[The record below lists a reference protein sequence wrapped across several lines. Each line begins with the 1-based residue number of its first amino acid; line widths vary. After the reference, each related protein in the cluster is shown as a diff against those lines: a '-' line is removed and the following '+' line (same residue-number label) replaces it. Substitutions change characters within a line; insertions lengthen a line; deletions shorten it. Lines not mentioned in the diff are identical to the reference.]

1 MGWATLEAAANRVA
15 LDRLGSVSVT
25 AGAVTGRGFLNINS
39 EVILGGEVT
48 VIEHMLEVLTAEF
61 GSLGYGD
68 AITVGGESY
77 KVEMQP
83 QRVDTGMWCRIPL
96 IKSAAATVANN
107 ITTLAGLRL
116 VTLDGRYLVT
126 LAS

>member
-1 MGWATLEAAANRVA
+1 M
-15 LDRLGSVSVT
+15 
-25 AGAVTGRGFLNINS
+25 NS

-48 VIEHMLEVLTAEF
+48 VIDYMLEALTADF
-61 GSLGYGD
+61 GNLAYGQ

-77 KVEMQP
+77 RVEMQP

-96 IKSAAATVANN
+96 MKVAAATVANN

-116 VTLDGRYLVT
+116 TTLDGRYLVA
-126 LAS
+126 L